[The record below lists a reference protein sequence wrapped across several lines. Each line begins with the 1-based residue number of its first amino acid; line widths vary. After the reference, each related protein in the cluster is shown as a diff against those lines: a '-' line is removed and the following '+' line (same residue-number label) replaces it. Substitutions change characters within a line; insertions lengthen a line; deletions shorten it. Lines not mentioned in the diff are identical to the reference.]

1 MRQGVN
7 LTSLDCENLGDVCTY
22 GILYS
27 VGRLLDR
34 ATDGAAYKTPKVQK
48 INEITPDCEV

>member
-34 ATDGAAYKTPKVQK
+34 ATDRGAYKNPKGQK
-48 INEITPDCEV
+48 INEITELFTV